1 MTRVLQAMAGSEHGG
16 AEAFFERLAP
26 ALARAGLEQRVLIRE
41 NAERAGVLRAGGIE
55 PVQLDFGGLLDF
67 STKPAFKREIASFRP
82 DVVMTWM
89 SRATRFC
96 PRGDFI
102 HVARLGGYYDLKYYD
117 RCNHLIGNTP
127 DIVAYAVRGGWPR
140 ERAHYLPNFVD
151 CEPMPAIPRATL
163 GVPEEAKLLLALG
176 RLHTNKAFD
185 VLIDALPSLPDMWL
199 LLAGEGPEEAALK
212 ERARKLGVAD
222 RIRFLGWRRDVG
234 VLYSA
239 ADMLVCPSRYEPLG
253 NIVIEAWAHQRPVV
267 AARSM
272 GPSHLIHHDDLGV
285 LVPVDDAA
293 SLAEGIRRVFDD
305 PALRARIVAAGRRHY
320 ETEFT
325 EQAIV
330 ARYLAFFKAITA

>member
-1 MTRVLQAMAGSEHGG
+1 MMRVLQAMAGSEHGG

-26 ALARAGLEQRVLIRE
+26 ALGRAGLEQRVLIRE

-55 PVQLDFGGLLDF
+55 PVQLGFGGLLDF
-67 STKPAFKREIASFRP
+67 STKSAFKREVASFRP

-96 PRGDFI
+96 PRGDFV

-127 DIVAYAVRGGWPR
+127 DIVTYAVRGGWPQ

-151 CEPMPAIPRATL
+151 CEAMPAVPRETL
-163 GVPEEAKLLLALG
+163 GVPPEAKLLLALG

-185 VLIDALPSLPDMWL
+185 VLIDALPSLPDAWL
-199 LLAGEGPEEAALK
+199 LLAGEGPEETALK
-212 ERARKLGVAD
+212 ERAEKQGVAD

-234 VLYSA
+234 ALYST
-239 ADMLVCPSRYEPLG
+239 ADILVCPSRYEPLG

-293 SLAEGIRRVFDD
+293 ALAEGIRRVFDD
-305 PALRARIVAAGRRHY
+305 PALRARIVAAGRLHY

>member
-1 MTRVLQAMAGSEHGG
+1 MTRVLQAMAGAEHGG

-26 ALARAGLEQRVLIRE
+26 ALARAGLEQRILIRE
-41 NAERAGVLRAGGIE
+41 NGERAGILRAGGIE
-55 PVQLDFGGLLDF
+55 PVQLGFGGLLDL
-67 STKPAFKREIASFRP
+67 STHAAFRREIKSFKP

-96 PRGDFI
+96 PKGDYV

-117 RCNHLIGNTP
+117 NCNHLIGNTP
-127 DIVAYAVRGGWPR
+127 DIVSYAVRGGWPQ

-151 CEPMPAIPRATL
+151 CEPLPALPRASL
-163 GVPEEAKLLLALG
+163 GVPENARILLGLG

-185 VLIDALPSLPDMWL
+185 VLIDALPLVPDAWL

-212 ERARKLGVAD
+212 ERAVKLRVAD
-222 RIRFLGWRRDVG
+222 RVKFLGWRRDVG
-234 VLYSA
+234 ALYST
-239 ADMLVCPSRYEPLG
+239 ADMLVCSSRYEPLG

-272 GPSHLIHHDDLGV
+272 GPTHLIHHDDLGV
-285 LVPVDDAA
+285 LVPVDDANA
-293 SLAEGIRRVFDD
+293 LAEGIRRVLGD
-305 PALRARIVAAGRRHY
+305 PALRDRIVAAGRQRY

-330 ARYLAFFKAITA
+330 ARYLAFFKDITG

>member
-26 ALARAGLEQRVLIRE
+26 ALGRAGLDQRVLIRE

-55 PVQLDFGGLLDF
+55 PVELGFGGLLDL
-67 STKPAFKREIASFRP
+67 STRPAFKREVASFRP

-96 PRGDFI
+96 PRGDFV

-117 RCNHLIGNTP
+117 RCNHLVGNTP
-127 DIVAYAVRGGWPR
+127 DIVAYAVRGGWPA

-151 CEPMPAIPRATL
+151 CAVLPAVPRDEL
-163 GVPEEAKLLLALG
+163 GVPADAKLLLALG

-185 VLIDALPSLPDMWL
+185 VLIDAMASLPDAWL
-199 LLAGEGPEEAALK
+199 LLAGEGPEEESLK
-212 ERARKLGVAD
+212 DRAERLGVAG
-222 RIRFLGWRRDVG
+222 RIRFMGWRRDVG
-234 VLYSA
+234 ALYSA
-239 ADMLVCPSRYEPLG
+239 ADVLVCPSRYEPLG
-253 NIVIEAWAHQRPVV
+253 NNVIEAWAHRRPVV

-285 LVPVDDAA
+285 LVPVDDAPALA
-293 SLAEGIRRVFDD
+293 SGIRRVLDD
-305 PALRARIVAAGRRHY
+305 PALRARVVAAGRQRY

-325 EQAIV
+325 EAAIV
-330 ARYLAFFKAITA
+330 ARYLRFFEQVAG

>member
-1 MTRVLQAMAGSEHGG
+1 MMRVLQAMAGAEHGG

-26 ALARAGLEQRVLIRE
+26 ALGRAGLEQRVLMRE
-41 NAERAGVLRAGGIE
+41 NDERAGVLRAGGIE
-55 PVQLDFGGLLDF
+55 PVQLAFGGLLDL
-67 STKPAFKREIASFRP
+67 STKPAFKREIASFKP
-82 DVVMTWM
+82 DIVMTWM

-96 PRGDFI
+96 PRGDFV

-117 RCNHLIGNTP
+117 NCNHLVGNTP
-127 DIVAYAVRGGWPR
+127 DIVAYAVRGGWPQ

-163 GVPEEAKLLLALG
+163 GVPETAKLLLALG

-185 VLIDALPSLPDMWL
+185 VLIDALPSLPDAWL

-212 ERARKLGVAD
+212 ERAAKLGVD
-222 RIRFLGWRRDVG
+222 KRVKFLGWRRDVSA
-234 VLYSA
+234 LYST
-239 ADMLVCPSRYEPLG
+239 ADMLVCSSRYEPLG

-293 SLAEGIRRVFDD
+293 SLADGIRRVFDD
-305 PALRARIVAAGRRHY
+305 GALRARIVEAGRKHY
-320 ETEFT
+320 EAEFT